1 MSGSTM
7 PLLWGGVL
15 ILFGIGLYGLLVMR
29 NLFQVIVGLQV
40 MVKGAVLAL
49 VVAGKMSGQL
59 MLAQSVAVTV
69 IVADTAVAVMGLA
82 LALQVKKRL
91 GTLDVKALSTL
102 RR

>member
-1 MSGSTM
+1 MTISSTSV
-7 PLLWGGVL
+7 LWVGVFG
-15 ILFGIGLYGLLVMR
+15 IFGIGLYGLLVVR

-40 MVKGAVLAL
+40 LVKGAVLAL

-69 IVADTAVAVMGLA
+69 IVADTAVAVIGLA
-82 LALQVKKRL
+82 LAIQIKRRV

>member
-1 MSGSTM
+1 MSESIM
-7 PLLWGGVL
+7 PFLWGGVL
-15 ILFGIGLYGLLVMR
+15 SLFGIGIYALLVMR
-29 NLFQVIVGLQV
+29 NLFQVVVGLQI

-49 VVAGKMSGQL
+49 IVAGKMSGQL
-59 MLAQSVAVTV
+59 MLAQSMAVTV

-102 RR
+102 KR